1 VFVLWWIEADALEAT
16 EKVEGLLIE
25 WSSEDV
31 LHVAELDP
39 CPARGLPLLDLNGF
53 LPMPGGTKKD
63 MLDGVDI
70 RLEGEL
76 LLRALGEL
84 IFNDALGAPREAD
97 VVEEG
102 LVLMRCG
109 TGEVTREL
117 ESFTKRGLV
126 DPARLD
132 EDVDMV
138 GVEERAPPLGSMNES
153 VEPKPPGW

>member
-1 VFVLWWIEADALEAT
+1 M
-16 EKVEGLLIE
+16 
-25 WSSEDV
+25 
-31 LHVAELDP
+31 
-39 CPARGLPLLDLNGF
+39 DLNGF

-84 IFNDALGAPREAD
+84 IFNVALGAPREAD
-97 VVEEG
+97 VVDEG

-109 TGEVTREL
+109 AGEVTREL

-132 EDVDMV
+132 EDGDMV
-138 GVEERAPPLGSMNES
+138 GVKERAPPVGSMNES